1 MTPELRAYRLSDASA
16 CLALFDGNTPA
27 FFAPAERTEFTDF
40 LRDHALTHAFQV
52 VDVDGL
58 VVACGGLSRH
68 ADGSAGFCWGMVAR
82 EHQGRG
88 LGRMLAHARLRQAK
102 ADERVHRVVLS
113 TSQHTQ
119 GFYAA
124 LGFHVVR
131 ETVDGHGP
139 GLHAVEMELHLVR
152 DPCMHNP
159 L

>member
-1 MTPELRAYRLSDASA
+1 MTPELRAYLPGDASA
-16 CLALFDGNTPA
+16 CLALFDGNTPM
-27 FFAPAERTEFTDF
+27 FFAPAERTDFIGF

-52 VDVDGL
+52 IEVDGL

-88 LGRMLAHARLRQAK
+88 LGRMLAHARLRQAQ
-102 ADERVHRVVLS
+102 AEEGVHRVVLS

-119 GFYAA
+119 AFYAA

-131 ETVDGHGP
+131 ETADGHGP
-139 GLHAVEMELHLVR
+139 GLHAIEMELQLTR
-152 DPCMHNP
+152 DFCARNP
-159 L
+159 H